1 MGYAKASH
9 RHEKINKILVT
20 VLLLNGARLVA
31 HNVLYLGCVC
41 VCERGN
47 TGPMEY
53 LRARRAVMLGTH
65 TLCSNHVGVGAVGYC

>member
-41 VCERGN
+41 VCEGQ
-47 TGPMEY
+47 Y
-53 LRARRAVMLGTH
+53 RANGVFARPQSCDVGH
-65 TLCSNHVGVGAVGYC
+65 TYAMF